1 MMRISRRGVISRG
14 VVGAGALLAMP
25 GRAHAQG
32 SPPGSPAASPL
43 ATPLGNPLAIG
54 AIFPL
59 SGPLAPLGDES
70 FRGVEMAV
78 EDRNAAGGLF
88 GRPLRLVRADATDE
102 TTAMAE
108 ARRLTTGNDR
118 VTAIFGSF
126 ASSVAVPASQV
137 AELAGIPFFE
147 LGAKGD
153 ALMERGFRLV
163 FRASPRA
170 ADYAAATLTAVT
182 DILAPALG
190 AAPPSL
196 RLAIAHEDAA
206 GGLSVGA
213 AQEAAARAAGLTL
226 VERVAYAARPAD
238 LGAVVQRLR
247 GQEAEVVLHSGAPGD
262 EVLLFRAMR
271 EASWRPR
278 MVIGAAGGYGLA
290 ESARLIGEG
299 FLGAM
304 SADLTPFAVDERFAP
319 GAGAFAEA
327 YLRRYG
333 ASPRAGNSLAAHVGA
348 RMFLDAMA
356 RAGSADRERIR
367 TAILALDRPESTT
380 PAGWGAR
387 FDERGQNQRARP
399 VICQWQLGTTA
410 AGAGGPRQVA
420 LLGAPGGI
428 APVVPRL
435 GL

>member
-1 MMRISRRGVISRG
+1 MMRISRRGAI
-14 VVGAGALLAMP
+14 GAGTVLAVA
-25 GRAHAQG
+25 GQVRAQG
-32 SPPGSPAASPL
+32 VAPPPQGAPL
-43 ATPLGNPLAIG
+43 TIG

-70 FRGVEMAV
+70 FRGLEMAV
-78 EDRNAAGGLF
+78 EERNAAGGLS
-88 GRPLRLVRADATDE
+88 GRPLRLVRADATDD
-102 TTAMAE
+102 TTAITE
-108 ARRLTTGNDR
+108 ARRLTSGSDR
-118 VTAIFGSF
+118 AAAIFGSF
-126 ASSVAVPASQV
+126 VSTVALPASQV
-137 AELAGIPFFE
+137 AELAGVPFFE
-147 LGAKGD
+147 LGAKSD
-153 ALMERGFRLV
+153 ALLDRGFRLV

-206 GGLSVGA
+206 SGQSVGA
-213 AQEAAARAAGLTL
+213 AQEAGARAAGLTL
-226 VERVAYAARPAD
+226 VERVAYGERPAD

-247 GQEAEVVLHSGAPGD
+247 GLATDVVLHSGAPGD

-271 EASWRPR
+271 EAAWRPR
-278 MVIGAAGGYGLA
+278 MVVGVAGGYGVA
-290 ESARLIGEG
+290 ETARLVGDG
-299 FLGAM
+299 FLGAI
-304 SADLTPFAVDERFAP
+304 SADHTPFAVDERFAP

-333 ASPRAGNSLAAHVGA
+333 AAPRAGNSLAAFVGA
-348 RMFLDAMA
+348 RIFLDGLA
-356 RAGSADRERIR
+356 RAGGTERDRIR
-367 TAILALDRPESTT
+367 AAIQALDQPEGTT

-399 VICQWQLGTTA
+399 VICQWQ
-410 AGAGGPRQVA
+410 AGPRQGGLAGPRQVA

-435 GL
+435 GV